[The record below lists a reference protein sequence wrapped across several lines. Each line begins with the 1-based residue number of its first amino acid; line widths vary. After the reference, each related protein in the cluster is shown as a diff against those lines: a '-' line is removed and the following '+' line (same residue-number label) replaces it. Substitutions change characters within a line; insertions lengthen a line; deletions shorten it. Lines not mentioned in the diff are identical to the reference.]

1 MTQDGLSDH
10 PAILAAKE
18 MGTENGVVTL
28 STGVRVRFKVV
39 ALELV
44 EAVTSRIPEPTPP
57 MWHNQEKDRDEPN
70 LFHPDYARAV
80 TDANRRRGLAALDA
94 SMLFGVE
101 LVDGMPEDA
110 TWTRRLKYLGI
121 DVDETDPLQMELA
134 YKKYVAFG
142 SPDINVLQTA
152 VGVLQVEVAK
162 AEGTF
167 PSSP

>member
-1 MTQDGLSDH
+1 MSDDLSGH
-10 PAILAAKE
+10 PAIIVAKE
-18 MGTENGVVTL
+18 AKPENGIVTL

-44 EAVTSRIPEPTPP
+44 EAVTSRIPEPIAP
-57 MWHNQEKDRDEPN
+57 MWHNAEKDRDEPN
-70 LFHPDYARAV
+70 LFHPDYIRAV

-110 TWTRRLKYLGI
+110 TWTRRLKHLGI
-121 DVDETDPLQMELA
+121 EVDESDPLQLELA

-142 SPDINVLQTA
+142 SSDISTLQTA
-152 VGVLQVEVAK
+152 VGVVQAEVAR

-167 PSSP
+167 PGQP